1 MHAKSLSLCPIFW
14 DPIESSP
21 PHSSV
26 HGILQ
31 ARILEWVAMPFSR
44 ESSQLRDQTCI
55 FYVSCIGK
63 WFHYHWIKAFRNTL
77 AHKIVCLPVSNSW
90 YWWWTVENGG
100 IPLWREEGCGEEPTC
115 TVSKASRCVIAK
127 QWSGSKLLCISSE
140 ILLLEAFAELKLLLT
155 LAKLTKEHFREGKLI
170 YSDCLSS
177 IILTS
182 LIFLP

>member
-1 MHAKSLSLCPIFW
+1 MHAKSLWLCLTFCDPTDSSLP
-14 DPIESSP
+14 D
-21 PHSSV
+21 SSV

-31 ARILEWVAMPFSR
+31 ARILDWVAMPFSR
-44 ESSQLRDQTCI
+44 GSSQPRDETCV
-55 FYVSCIGK
+55 FYVSCIGR

-77 AHKIVCLPVSNSW
+77 SHKIVCLPVNTSW

-100 IPLWREEGCGEEPTC
+100 IPLYREGGYGDGLTC
-115 TVSKASRCVIAK
+115 TVSKASRCVISK
-127 QWSGSKLLCISSE
+127 QWSWSKLLCISSE
-140 ILLLEAFAELKLLLT
+140 ILLLEAFAELKSLLT
-155 LAKLTKEHFREGKLI
+155 LAKLTKKHFREGKLI

>member
-1 MHAKSLSLCPIFW
+1 MHAKSLSLCLTFC
-14 DPIESSP
+14 DPTDSNP
-21 PHSSV
+21 PGSSV

-31 ARILEWVAMPFSR
+31 ARILDRVAMFFSR
-44 ESSQLRDQTCI
+44 GSSQPRDQTCV
-55 FYVSCIGK
+55 FYVFCIGR
-63 WFHYHWIKAFRNTL
+63 WFLYHWIKAFRNTL
-77 AHKIVCLPVSNSW
+77 CHKIVCLPVNTSR

-100 IPLWREEGCGEEPTC
+100 IPLWREEGYGYGLTC
-115 TVSKASRCVIAK
+115 TVSKASRCVISK
-127 QWSGSKLLCISSE
+127 QWSWSKLLCISSE
-140 ILLLEAFAELKLLLT
+140 ILLLEAFAELKSLLT